1 MAGGTRACSSSP
13 RTMHGSPGPT
23 ANSCGSSARSSTASG
38 PKARWIMT
46 DARWTPRLIEDRL
59 EEAALTVRR
68 LPPVKVQGHRSSW
81 PPIVRDFHDAYGAE
95 PATVR
100 LGPPTAA
107 AITRMD
113 EAFVWLAWLE
123 PDDARLLWAR
133 ACGLPWKL
141 LTYRFG
147 ASRTTLWRRWVAGL
161 ITIARSEEHTSEL
174 QSLMR
179 ISSAVFCLK

>member
-1 MAGGTRACSSSP
+1 MRISYCISDVSSS
-13 RTMHGSPGPT
+13 
-23 ANSCGSSARSSTASG
+23 
-38 PKARWIMT
+38 
-46 DARWTPRLIEDRL
+46 D
-59 EEAALTVRR
+59 RR
-68 LPPVKVQGHRSSW
+68 LPPVKGQGRRSSW
-81 PPIVRDFHDAYGAE
+81 PPIVRDFHDASGAE

-161 ITIARSEEHTSEL
+161 ITIASRLRGTGRREDRKSTRL
-174 QSLMR
+174 N
-179 ISSAVFCLK
+179 SSH